1 MSLVILKVD
10 REKKTHSIY
19 CEGIGMR
26 EEHIYLTQSNKIT
39 HIDNPHYSILLGTTG
54 NMEFTRYFRLHFEE
68 HFKKSDMLQNLSN
81 CDLGSDNLKD
91 IIHNIWCSFCAD
103 RTLSLN
109 TNCFSSFGCIL
120 SINGNLYVADHY
132 RCDDQNTFSAY
143 KVTDRD
149 YCVNGQE
156 EIAALCLLENDI
168 KIQDIFDTI
177 CKFNNS
183 INNNVSSIE
192 NISYSD
198 KIQIKNHN

>member
-19 CEGIGMR
+19 CEGISMR
-26 EEHIYLTQSNKIT
+26 EEQICLTRSNKIA
-39 HIDNPHYSILLGTTG
+39 HIDNPNYSILLGTTG
-54 NMEFTRYFRLHFEE
+54 NTEFTRYFRLHFEE

-81 CDLGSDNLKD
+81 CDLGTENLKD
-91 IIHNIWCSFCAD
+91 IIHNIWSSFCAD
-103 RTLSLN
+103 RTLSLD
-109 TNCFSSFGCIL
+109 TIYFSGFGCIL

-132 RCDDQNTFSAY
+132 RCDDKNTFGVY
-143 KVTDRD
+143 EVTDRD

-156 EIAALCLLENDI
+156 EIAALCLLENGI
-168 KIQDIFDTI
+168 EIQRIFDTI

-183 INNNVSSIE
+183 INNNVCSIE

-198 KIQIKNHN
+198 KI

>member
-19 CEGIGMR
+19 CEGISMR
-26 EEHIYLTQSNKIT
+26 EEQIYLTRSNKIA
-39 HIDNPHYSILLGTTG
+39 HIDNPNYSILLGTTG
-54 NMEFTRYFRLHFEE
+54 NTEFTRYFRLHFEE

-81 CDLGSDNLKD
+81 CDLGTENLKD
-91 IIHNIWCSFCAD
+91 IIHNIWSSFCAD
-103 RTLSLN
+103 RTLSLD
-109 TNCFSSFGCIL
+109 TIYFSGFGCIL

-132 RCDDQNTFSAY
+132 RCDDKNTFGVY
-143 KVTDRD
+143 EVTDRD

-156 EIAALCLLENDI
+156 EIAALCLLENSI
-168 KIQDIFDTI
+168 EIQRIFDTI

-183 INNNVSSIE
+183 INNNVRSIE

-198 KIQIKNHN
+198 KI

>member
-10 REKKTHSIY
+10 KEKKTHSIY
-19 CEGIGMR
+19 CEGISMR
-26 EEHIYLTQSNKIT
+26 EEQIYLTRSNKIA
-39 HIDNPHYSILLGTTG
+39 HIDNPNYSLLLGTTG
-54 NMEFTRYFRLHFEE
+54 NTEFTRYFRLHFEE

-81 CDLGSDNLKD
+81 CDLGTENLKD
-91 IIHNIWCSFCAD
+91 IIHNIWSSFCAD
-103 RTLSLN
+103 RTLSLD
-109 TNCFSSFGCIL
+109 TIYFSGFGCIL

-132 RCDDQNTFSAY
+132 RCDDKNTFGTY

-156 EIAALCLLENDI
+156 EIAALCLLENGI
-168 KIQDIFDTI
+168 EIQRIFDTI

-183 INNNVSSIE
+183 INNNVCSIE

-198 KIQIKNHN
+198 KI

>member
-19 CEGIGMR
+19 CEGISMR
-26 EEHIYLTQSNKIT
+26 EEQICLTRSNKIA
-39 HIDNPHYSILLGTTG
+39 HIDNPNYSILLGTTG
-54 NMEFTRYFRLHFEE
+54 NTEFTRYFRLHFEE

-81 CDLGSDNLKD
+81 CDLGTENLKD
-91 IIHNIWCSFCAD
+91 IIHNIWSSFCAD
-103 RTLSLN
+103 RTLSLD
-109 TNCFSSFGCIL
+109 TIYFSGFGCIL

-132 RCDDQNTFSAY
+132 RCDDKNTFGVY

-156 EIAALCLLENDI
+156 EIAALCLLENGI
-168 KIQDIFDTI
+168 EIQRIFDTI

-183 INNNVSSIE
+183 INNNVCSIE

-198 KIQIKNHN
+198 KI

>member
-19 CEGIGMR
+19 CEGISMR
-26 EEHIYLTQSNKIT
+26 EEQIYLTRSNKIA
-39 HIDNPHYSILLGTTG
+39 HIDNPNYSILLGTTG
-54 NMEFTRYFRLHFEE
+54 NTEFTRYFRLHFEE

-81 CDLGSDNLKD
+81 CDLGTENLKD
-91 IIHNIWCSFCAD
+91 IIHNIWSSFCAD
-103 RTLSLN
+103 RTLSLD
-109 TNCFSSFGCIL
+109 TIYFSGFGCIL

-132 RCDDQNTFSAY
+132 RCDDKNTFGVY
-143 KVTDRD
+143 EVTDRD

-156 EIAALCLLENDI
+156 EIAALCLLENGI
-168 KIQDIFDTI
+168 EIQRIFDTI

-183 INNNVSSIE
+183 INNNVRSIE

-198 KIQIKNHN
+198 KI

>member
-19 CEGIGMR
+19 CEGISMR
-26 EEHIYLTQSNKIT
+26 EEQICLTRSNKIA
-39 HIDNPHYSILLGTTG
+39 HIDNPNYSILLGTTG
-54 NMEFTRYFRLHFEE
+54 NTEFTRYFRLHFEE

-81 CDLGSDNLKD
+81 CDLGTENLKD
-91 IIHNIWCSFCAD
+91 IIHNIWSSFCAD
-103 RTLSLN
+103 RTLSLD
-109 TNCFSSFGCIL
+109 TIYFSGFGCIL

-132 RCDDQNTFSAY
+132 RCDDKNTFGVY

-156 EIAALCLLENDI
+156 EIAALCLLENGI
-168 KIQDIFDTI
+168 EIQRIFDTI

-183 INNNVSSIE
+183 INNNVCSIE
-192 NISYSD
+192 NISYAD
-198 KIQIKNHN
+198 KI

>member
-19 CEGIGMR
+19 CEGISMR
-26 EEHIYLTQSNKIT
+26 EEQIYLTRSNKIT

-54 NMEFTRYFRLHFEE
+54 NTEFTRYFRLHFEE

-81 CDLGSDNLKD
+81 CDLGSENLKD

-103 RTLSLN
+103 RTLSLD
-109 TNCFSSFGCIL
+109 TNYFNGFGCIL

-132 RCDDQNTFSAY
+132 RCDDKNTFGAY

-168 KIQDIFDTI
+168 KIQRIFDTI

-183 INNNVSSIE
+183 INNNVCSIE

-198 KIQIKNHN
+198 KI